1 MIWRSQ
7 AALWLDRRTNHRG
20 VMPLKR
26 LFQTNLSHLQAHL
39 ILDETLG
46 AGYVMDT
53 NQQSVTAPLNKLP
66 VHATRSTSLKP

>member
-1 MIWRSQ
+1 MAPPGGVVARSPHQ
-7 AALWLDRRTNHRG
+7 SPLCFAAQG
-20 VMPLKR
+20 